1 MSADPVIV
9 FINAAKVEVPPG
21 ATAMDAVRRW
31 DAGVA
36 AQIAAGERQ
45 LADARG
51 LPTAADGIVYGGA
64 IYRVISARRGAGA
77 ESTASDR

>member
-1 MSADPVIV
+1 MSPDPVVV
-9 FINAAKVEVPPG
+9 FINAARVEVPHG

-31 DAGVA
+31 DARA
-36 AQIAAGERQ
+36 AEQISAGERQ

-64 IYRVISARRGAGA
+64 IYRVISARRGASA
-77 ESTASDR
+77 ESTTTER